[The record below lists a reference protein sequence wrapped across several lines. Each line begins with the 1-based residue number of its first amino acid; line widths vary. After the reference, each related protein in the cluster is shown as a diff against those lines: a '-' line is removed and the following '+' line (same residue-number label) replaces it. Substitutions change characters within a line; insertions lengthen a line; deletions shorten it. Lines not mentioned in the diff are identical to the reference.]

1 VDKNRRMVGQ
11 PKTLNTTPST
21 QFHSMIY
28 EFDDNGNMMCCE
40 NGMTYHFEWEQSNT
54 PSYSDEDKWI
64 CEVCNFTLP
73 SRRYSDWFGSGDL
86 HQEVADYLEASAD
99 EKGMP
104 LRIFFDGYMAC
115 LVYAE
120 DVVIFGY
127 DGNEYTHSFHFT
139 NEEPNRQPFIS
150 QVLGL
155 EKLTL
160 VDEEE

>member
-1 VDKNRRMVGQ
+1 
-11 PKTLNTTPST
+11 
-21 QFHSMIY
+21 MIY
-28 EFDDNGNMMCCE
+28 EFDDDGNMMCCE
-40 NGMTYHFEWEQSNT
+40 KGMTYHFEWEQSDGEYST

-86 HQEVADYLEASAD
+86 HQEVADYLETNA
-99 EKGMP
+99 EKEGMP
-104 LRIFFDGYMAC
+104 LRILFDGYMAC
-115 LVYAE
+115 LIYPT
-120 DVVIFGY
+120 DVVVFGY

-155 EKLTL
+155 DTLTL